1 MAPVPRSD
9 TATVPRAADG
19 RVPGRRGLATRQ
31 RLLNCA
37 AEMIA
42 ATPYRDLKVTDITR
56 GAGTS
61 PATFYQYFVDIE
73 SVVLSLAERAA
84 DEGSHL
90 ADLIPDRVWRGST
103 GRRAAETLVDAFL
116 EFWASN
122 QHILRVVDLLTA
134 EGDDR
139 FRKVRFGM
147 LNAVTRALAH
157 VIEDQRPDPEVDPM
171 AMAGSLVAMLAQV
184 SSHQS
189 GFESASIPVREVREA
204 MVRLVYWG
212 VTSPRT
218 PKA

>member
-1 MAPVPRSD
+1 MPRSD
-9 TATVPRAADG
+9 TVTVPRAADG

-31 RLLNCA
+31 RLVNCA

-42 ATPYRDLKVTDITR
+42 STPYRDLKVTDITR

-73 SVVLSLAERAA
+73 SVVLALAERTA
-84 DEGSHL
+84 DEGAHL
-90 ADLIPDRVWRGST
+90 GDLIT
-103 GRRAAETLVDAFL
+103 GRSWKGAAGRRTAEALVDAFL
-116 EFWASN
+116 SFWADN
-122 QHILRVVDLLTA
+122 QHVLRVVDLLTA

-147 LNAVTRALAH
+147 LNAVTRALAG
-157 VIEDQRPDPEVDPM
+157 VIEDQRPDAEVDAM

-184 SSHQS
+184 SSHQH
-189 GFESASIPVREVREA
+189 GFEAASIPVREVREA

-212 VTSPRT
+212 VTGPRM
-218 PKA
+218 PKG